1 MMEPVSTSVVSGS
14 AAATASATA
23 GTTASAAGG
32 ASATEAARQA
42 AIVRQLASTFV
53 KSAELQ
59 TVRDSEIIDEFASP
73 IYAGLAMAPSGQMT
87 TIKTPG
93 LLVSPP
99 IDNSP
104 VPEVLGPMG
113 TPTEKVP
120 APIVSS
126 DPATPAPAKKPAVRE
141 LLDRQY
147 DTPTIREQLDAGEST
162 IVVERRI
169 VDEKVVDNGNQ
180 KSAVC
185 LIEER
190 VIDRKYFGHGNLTDL
205 ISEIR
210 HGHIPTIRQLYL
222 AVVDLADLA
231 TFKLFQPLFLRA
243 KLEPAKYRLRQISAD
258 IQHKEVFVP
267 SPKQDRKT
275 FSIDRQV
282 EKRGWFKPDHVIEKN
297 GHVEVNKEKSVE
309 IKVLNAKSLCT
320 VEFDKEQCENLKSR
334 RQELE
339 DMLGDGKSL
348 VRIENLLPPDAIADI
363 NCKAMAWVHERV
375 VTTTSRHV
383 TTEEF
388 TRAFGKDLGG
398 LLGKRVDASDAVIT
412 EEVQDTVSEYLS
424 PSDMIN
430 LDKIDTY
437 QQAVDVFSSLQK
449 TATVKFDSKTVDSFV
464 VPGNGTTFKDGWIT
478 YVPGGSLVT
487 LVSKKDLGCNLTG
500 WDVFWAGV
508 DVATLALAVGAVAKS
523 GAKAAAVG
531 VAKGS
536 TKAAA
541 QGGAKVAAQGAAKGG
556 VKGAAQSVAKGGAKA
571 AVQGTAK
578 GGAKA
583 AVQGAAKGSA
593 NVGTTGVVK
602 GAATNSSKAAAKNG
616 LTQSGMV
623 KIKNAGGAGAKAKPA
638 IGISR
643 PEITY
648 KNIPRNNG
656 SWTGIPGNSTWK
668 PTPNAIPSNPM
679 VNPNGKRFSTILREN
694 NMRNGIPFKRGFP
707 DFGNG
712 TKATVKIDNLI
723 VKRPINFGKGDSIL
737 AQQVRNG
744 KAEPSIVRGLKRMGV
759 NPKHATKGDISRF
772 RRQFNL
778 TWHEHQNGHTLQLI
792 PKELH
797 GTIPHKGGISVL
809 KEKTL
814 PSARHVGPT
823 SRNSMKTAYQTTIY
837 YPEMERSGVSLATTN
852 QGV

>member
-23 GTTASAAGG
+23 GATASAAGG

-104 VPEVLGPMG
+104 VPEVLSPMG
-113 TPTEKVP
+113 TPTEEIP

-126 DPATPAPAKKPAVRE
+126 DPATSIPDKNPTVRD

-190 VIDRKYFGHGNLTDL
+190 VIDRKYFGHDNLTDL

-282 EKRGWFKPDHVIEKN
+282 EKRGWFKPDHVIEKK

-309 IKVLNAKSLCT
+309 IKVLNAKNLCT
-320 VEFDKEQCENLKSR
+320 VELDKKQCEYLKSR

-348 VRIENLLPPDAIADI
+348 VRIENPLPPDAIADI

-398 LLGKRVDASDAVIT
+398 LLGKRVDASDTLVT

-437 QQAVDVFSSLQK
+437 QQSVDVFSSLQK
-449 TATVKFDSKTVDSFV
+449 TATVKFDSQTVDSFV
-464 VPGNGTTFKDGWIT
+464 VPGDGTTFKDGWIT

-487 LVSKKDLGCNLTG
+487 LASKTDLGCKLTG

-508 DVATLALAVGAVAKS
+508 DVATLALAVGAVARS
-523 GAKAAAVG
+523 GAKA
-531 VAKGS
+531 
-536 TKAAA
+536 
-541 QGGAKVAAQGAAKGG
+541 AAQGAAKGG
-556 VKGAAQSVAKGGAKA
+556 AKVAAQDAAKEGAK
-571 AVQGTAK
+571 VE
-578 GGAKA
+578 
-583 AVQGAAKGSA
+583 
-593 NVGTTGVVK
+593 TTGVVK
-602 GAATNSSKAAAKNG
+602 SVATNSFKTTTKNG
-616 LTQSGMV
+616 LTQSG
-623 KIKNAGGAGAKAKPA
+623 KSGIKNAGADFQTQ
-638 IGISR
+638 IN
-643 PEITY
+643 TL
-648 KNIPRNNG
+648 KNQYCNELKQLSP
-656 SWTGIPGNSTWK
+656 
-668 PTPNAIPSNPM
+668 
-679 VNPNGKRFSTILREN
+679 
-694 NMRNGIPFKRGFP
+694 
-707 DFGNG
+707 
-712 TKATVKIDNLI
+712 
-723 VKRPINFGKGDSIL
+723 VKRTLDADSIRHGVFQRITPEETM
-737 AQQVRNG
+737 A
-744 KAEPSIVRGLKRMGV
+744 KRLEFDKIK
-759 NPKHATKGDISRF
+759 PD
-772 RRQFNL
+772 
-778 TWHEHQNGHTLQLI
+778 LI
-792 PKELH
+792 REWETHNRLPWPRYEKDVYSAA
-797 GTIPHKGGISVL
+797 GNIIRPKGGLFDAHHVHPLGMGGKNTAGNI
-809 KEKTL
+809 T
-814 PSARHVGPT
+814 PMSAEFHYDKQGIHAPGG
-823 SRNSMKTAYQTTIY
+823 AYDQLFKLL
-837 YPEMERSGVSLATTN
+837 EA
-852 QGV
+852 

>member
-1 MMEPVSTSVVSGS
+1 MEPVSTSVVSGS

-23 GTTASAAGG
+23 GATASAAGG

-87 TIKTPG
+87 TIKTSG

-113 TPTEKVP
+113 TSTEKIP

-147 DTPTIREQLDAGEST
+147 DTPTIRDQLDAGEST

-190 VIDRKYFGHGNLTDL
+190 VIDRKYLGHGNLTDL

-282 EKRGWFKPDHVIEKN
+282 EKRGWFKPDHVIEKT

-320 VEFDKEQCENLKSR
+320 VEFDKEQYENLKSR

-398 LLGKRVDASDAVIT
+398 LLGKRVDASDTLVT

-449 TATVKFDSKTVDSFV
+449 TATVKFDSQTVDSFV
-464 VPGNGTTFKDGWIT
+464 VPGDGTTFKDGWIT

-487 LVSKKDLGCNLTG
+487 LASKTDLGCKLTG

-508 DVATLALAVGAVAKS
+508 DVATLALAVGAVARS
-523 GAKAAAVG
+523 GAKAAAQG
-531 VAKGS
+531 AAK
-536 TKAAA
+536 
-541 QGGAKVAAQGAAKGG
+541 GGAKVAAQGAAKGG
-556 VKGAAQSVAKGGAKA
+556 VKVAAQDATKGGVKA
-571 AVQGTAK
+571 AA
-578 GGAKA
+578 
-583 AVQGAAKGSA
+583 QGAAKGGVKVA
-593 NVGTTGVVK
+593 AQDAAKEGAKVGTTGVVK
-602 GAATNSSKAAAKNG
+602 SVATNSFKTTTKNG
-616 LTQSGMV
+616 LTQSG
-623 KIKNAGGAGAKAKPA
+623 KIGIKNARAAFQTQINTLKNQYCNELKQLSPVKRTLDADSIRHGVFQRITPEETMAKRLEFDKIKPDLIREWETHNRLPWPRYEKDVYSAAGNIIRPKGGLFDAHHVHPLGMGGKNTAGNITPMSAEFHYDKQGIHAPGGA
-638 IGISR
+638 
-643 PEITY
+643 Y
-648 KNIPRNNG
+648 DQ
-656 SWTGIPGNSTWK
+656 
-668 PTPNAIPSNPM
+668 
-679 VNPNGKRFSTILREN
+679 L
-694 NMRNGIPFKRGFP
+694 FKLLE
-707 DFGNG
+707 
-712 TKATVKIDNLI
+712 A
-723 VKRPINFGKGDSIL
+723 
-737 AQQVRNG
+737 
-744 KAEPSIVRGLKRMGV
+744 
-759 NPKHATKGDISRF
+759 
-772 RRQFNL
+772 
-778 TWHEHQNGHTLQLI
+778 
-792 PKELH
+792 
-797 GTIPHKGGISVL
+797 
-809 KEKTL
+809 
-814 PSARHVGPT
+814 
-823 SRNSMKTAYQTTIY
+823 
-837 YPEMERSGVSLATTN
+837 
-852 QGV
+852 